1 MRPYLMTV
9 HYSYTLGEP
18 EQLSSV
24 VSKAYQ
30 TLVDNSKPTVIE
42 MALLKLNGSQNKT
55 NRCESK
61 K

>member
-1 MRPYLMTV
+1 MTV